1 MWGQSMVGRQ
11 VPDAGA
17 RRNRWRGRA
26 LAGAIVA
33 LAMVGAACGGGEDG
47 GSSGGSES
55 TEPAEMVPGGEITYA
70 LEAESSGGFCFP
82 DAQLAASGMI
92 VTRAVYD
99 FLIVPSEDEEGYA
112 PYLLESLERNEDATL
127 WTLKLREGIKFH
139 DGTELDSTV
148 LKNNIDAW
156 LGRYPNRVSLFLP
169 WVLDQVDT
177 VEVLDPLTVQIT
189 TKIPWVEF
197 PPFLY
202 GGARLGIMAQSQ
214 LDDPD
219 NCDKELVGTGPFVFE
234 EWMVNDQLSVVKN
247 PDYWATDGDGNELP
261 YLDRITFRPVPDGQT
276 RVNGLLS
283 GEYDVIM
290 ASGAEATEQL
300 DSEAEAGN
308 VSLTQ
313 TLKNAEV
320 SALMFNEARPPFDDE
335 GARRAAVTALDREEY
350 KNVVTF
356 GLFESASGPFAP
368 GAPGYLEDAGFPEY
382 DPAEA
387 RRLVEDYE
395 QRTGQPFEFSYLHAN
410 DPASIRAAQFI
421 AGYLEDAGMEV
432 NLQTREQATLIA
444 EALGNEWNLIAF
456 RNFPGGAPDGNYPW
470 WYSTSPINFPKMND
484 PVIDQLMDEGRS
496 ELDRDK
502 ALAIYEEVN
511 RELNA
516 RAHYLWLDWT
526 QWTIATRPDISGVM
540 GPTLPGGE
548 EPSEGLSTGHAT
560 VGLHYTQ

>member
-1 MWGQSMVGRQ
+1 VR
-11 VPDAGA
+11 
-17 RRNRWRGRA
+17 
-26 LAGAIVA
+26 
-33 LAMVGAACGGGEDG
+33 
-47 GSSGGSES
+47 
-55 TEPAEMVPGGEITYA
+55 GGEITYA

-92 VTRAVYD
+92 VTRAIYD
-99 FLIVPSEDEEGYA
+99 FLVVPSEGESGYA
-112 PYLLESLERNEDATL
+112 PYLLESLDQNEEATV

-139 DGTELDSTV
+139 DGTDLDSTV
-148 LKNNIDAW
+148 LKNNIDSW

-169 WVLDQVDT
+169 FVLEQVDT
-177 VEVLDPLTVQIT
+177 VDIVDDLTVQIT
-189 TKIPWVEF
+189 TKIPWVQF

-219 NCDKELVGTGPFVFE
+219 NCDKELVGTGPFMFE
-234 EWMVNDQLSVVKN
+234 EWVVNDQLSAVRN
-247 PDYWATDGDGNELP
+247 PDYWATDGDGAEVP
-261 YLDRITFRPVPDGQT
+261 YLDRITFRPVPDAQT

-290 ASGAEATEQL
+290 TSGAEATEQL
-300 DSEAEAGN
+300 DAEAANGN
-308 VSLTQ
+308 VTLTQ

-320 SALMFNEARPPFDDE
+320 GALMFNEGRPPFDDE
-335 GARRAAVTALDREEY
+335 GARRAAATALDREEY

-368 GAPGYLEDAGFPEY
+368 GAPGYVEDAGFPEY

-387 RRLVEDYE
+387 KRLVEDYE
-395 QRTGQPFEFSYLHAN
+395 QRTGQPLEFSYLHGN
-410 DPASIRAAQFI
+410 SPADIRSAQFI
-421 AGYLEDAGMEV
+421 AGYFEDAGMKV

-444 EALGNEWNLIAF
+444 EALGTEWDMIAF

-470 WYSTSPINFPKMND
+470 WYSTSPVNFPKMDD
-484 PVIDQLMDEGRS
+484 PVIDQLMDQGRS
-496 ELDRDK
+496 ELDRAK

-516 RAHYLWLDWT
+516 RVHYLWLDWT
-526 QWTIATRPDISGVM
+526 QWTIATRPDIAGVM
-540 GPTLPGGE
+540 GPTLPSGDK
-548 EPSEGLSTGHAT
+548 PSEGLSTGHAT